1 MITLANVHAK
11 SAPAPGKPSTMLRG
25 VTLQHARGV
34 LAVVGARVDGT
45 TLLLSVLA
53 GESHPKSGRVIVTAK
68 RPEIAFVPLDVVL
81 PEALR
86 VEEVVALGDALRGAA
101 KRPTSAV
108 LATLGVEALGPRP
121 VRSLSRAETRS
132 VALAIALASP
142 AKLLLIEEPVAHL
155 DPVATAR
162 VGEVL
167 RARAAAGAVVVITTA
182 SVRDATRLGDH
193 LSVLTQGQITALP
206 PELAHTGPR
215 GARLRIVV
223 AKANAAALVGA
234 LAADPA
240 VGTVETATFAR
251 GRADEEEK
259 DDDGVATA
267 VFVTGKDLLELA
279 AAVNRASSSTDT
291 PVEAIESAVMPLDE
305 IRAALAAPRTGPLPS
320 LRPPPLGAPS
330 IPPPALPPTNAP
342 GGSA

>member
-11 SAPAPGKPSTMLRG
+11 GAPAPGKPATMLRG
-25 VTLQHARGV
+25 VTLEHARGV
-34 LAVVGARVDGT
+34 LAIIGARVDGT

-53 GESHPKSGRVIVTAK
+53 GNDKPKSGKVAVSAK

-81 PEALR
+81 PESLK
-86 VEEVVALGDALRGAA
+86 VDEVVALADALRGAP

-108 LATLGVEALGPRP
+108 LATLGVEALGARP

-193 LSVLTQGQITALP
+193 LSVLTQGKITALP
-206 PELAHTGPR
+206 PELAHTGPE

-234 LAADPA
+234 LAADGA
-240 VGTVETATFAR
+240 VRTVETATFAR
-251 GRADEEEK
+251 AKSEEAEES
-259 DDDGVATA
+259 VATA

-279 AAVNRASSSTDT
+279 AAVNRASHETDT
-291 PVEAIESAVMPLDE
+291 PVEAIESAVMPLDQ

-320 LRPPPLGAPS
+320 LRPPPQGTPS
-330 IPPPALPPTNAP
+330 AAPPPVSVPPTNSP
-342 GGSA
+342 GGLA